1 MRKGLTEYVAC
12 KGNIY
17 RASKTGGTDAN
28 LPAGNSKKGKTIQI
42 LSFMEAGISEEPSEV
57 VPHAGI
63 CAGAVW

>member
-28 LPAGNSKKGKTIQI
+28 LPAGNSKEGKII
-42 LSFMEAGISEEPSEV
+42 LSFTDASISEEPSAV
-57 VPHAGI
+57 VLHAGI